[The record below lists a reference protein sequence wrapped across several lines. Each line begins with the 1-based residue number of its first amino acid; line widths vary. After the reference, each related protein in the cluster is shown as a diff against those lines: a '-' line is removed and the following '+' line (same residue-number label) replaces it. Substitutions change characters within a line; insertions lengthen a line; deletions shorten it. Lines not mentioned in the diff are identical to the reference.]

1 MVKHAGAQAALK
13 AEHITQDANNHML
26 TVVKDPHIEKVRNIG
41 IIAHIDAGK
50 TTTTERVLYYTGVS
64 YRMGEVHD
72 GTAVMDWMEQ
82 EQERGITI
90 TSAATT
96 SFWKDKR
103 INIIDTPGHV
113 DFTVE
118 VERSL
123 RVLDGAVVV
132 FCAVGG
138 VEPQSETVWKQADK
152 YGVPRIAFVNK
163 LDRVGADFFRVVEM
177 MRTRL
182 HAKPLVVQIPW
193 GEEEQFAG
201 VIDLVEMKAISYDAT
216 TLGVDYHIE
225 DIPGHLMEQ
234 AQEYREKL
242 LEVAADY
249 SEIVMDK
256 YLAEEPVAPEELK
269 EALRKATIDL
279 STVPVFCGSA
289 FKNKGIQPLLD
300 GVVDYLP
307 SPVDLP
313 PVKGVNQQV
322 EETREVKVSAPFS
335 ALAFKTMSD
344 PYMGQLTFLRVY
356 SGCLKK
362 GSSVYNPRKEKR
374 ERIHRILKMHANR
387 REEIE
392 EIYAGDIAAVLLK
405 HTSTGDTLCDEDHP
419 LVLESM
425 EIPKTVMSV
434 AIEPKTRADQEKL
447 IQSLKSLAMEDPSL
461 KIHLDEET
469 GQTIISGMGELHLEI
484 VVDRLLR
491 EFVVNATIGKPQVA
505 YKTTITK
512 KCQVEGKFIRQSG
525 GRGQYGHVWLALE
538 PVERGAGVTFV
549 DKITGGV
556 IPKDYIAAVRKG
568 VLEAA
573 ETGIWGG
580 FPVVDMSITLYD
592 GSYHPVDSSEMAFK
606 IASSMAFKK
615 GMLEEGVSIL
625 LEPIMSLEVV
635 APEEFL
641 GEIIGDISSRR
652 GKVASM
658 EVHKA
663 TAEVKAEIPLAE
675 TFGYSTTLRSLT
687 QGRGNQSLSF
697 LRYQAT
703 PNAIADTIL
712 SQYRMHT

>member
-1 MVKHAGAQAALK
+1 MAKYAGTEAALK
-13 AEHITQDANNHML
+13 KEQTDRGNKYML
-26 TVVKDPHIEKVRNIG
+26 KVVQGPQIDRVRNIG

-96 SFWKDKR
+96 CFWRDKR

-123 RVLDGAVVV
+123 RVLDGAVII
-132 FCAVGG
+132 FCGVGG

-152 YGVPRIAFVNK
+152 YRVPRIAFINK
-163 LDRVGADFFRVVEM
+163 MDRVGADFFRVVEM
-177 MRTRL
+177 MKARL
-182 HAKPLVVQIPW
+182 HAQPLILQLPW
-193 GEEEQFAG
+193 GKEEQFKG
-201 VIDLVEMKAISYDAT
+201 VIDLITMKAISYDESS
-216 TLGVDYHIE
+216 LGMQYQEE
-225 DIPGHLMEQ
+225 DVPADLLDE
-234 AQEYREKL
+234 AKTYREKL

-249 SEIVMDK
+249 SEDIMEK
-256 YLAEEPVAPEELK
+256 YLADQEISPEEIK
-269 EALRKATIDL
+269 SALRRATLDLKA
-279 STVPVFCGSA
+279 VPVLCGSA
-289 FKNKGIQPLLD
+289 FKNKGIQQLLD
-300 GVVDYLP
+300 GVTDFLP

-313 PVKGVNQQV
+313 PVEGVNMREEV
-322 EETREVKVSAPFS
+322 ETREVKVSAPFS
-335 ALAFKTMSD
+335 ALAFKTMND

-362 GSSVYNPRKEKR
+362 GATVYNPRKDKR
-374 ERIHRILKMHANR
+374 EKIHRILKMHANR
-387 REEIE
+387 REETE

-405 HTSTGDTLCDEDHP
+405 HTSTGDTLCDEDSP
-419 LVLESM
+419 IVLEPM

-447 IQSLKSLAMEDPSL
+447 MQSLRRLAMEDPSL
-461 KIHLDEET
+461 RIHLDEET
-469 GQTIISGMGELHLEI
+469 SQTIISGMGELHLEI

-505 YKTTITK
+505 YKVTITK

-525 GRGQYGHVWLALE
+525 GRGQYGHVWLSLE
-538 PVERGAGVTFV
+538 PAARGDGVTFT

-556 IPKDYIAAVRKG
+556 IPRDYIAAVRKG

-573 ETGIWGG
+573 ESGVWGG
-580 FPVVDMSITLYD
+580 YPVVDLSITLYD
-592 GSYHPVDSSEMAFK
+592 GSYHPVDSSEMAFT
-606 IASSMAFKK
+606 IASSMAFKQ
-615 GMLEEGVSIL
+615 GVLEDGEPVL

-641 GEIIGDISSRR
+641 GELMGDISSRR
-652 GKVASM
+652 GKVTAM
-658 EVHKA
+658 EVQRGV
-663 TAEVKAEIPLAE
+663 AEIKAELPLAE
-675 TFGYSTTLRSLT
+675 TFGYSTTMRSLT
-687 QGRGNQSLSF
+687 QGRGNHSLSF
-697 LRYQAT
+697 LRYQET
-703 PNAIADTIL
+703 PRTIAEDIL
-712 SQYRMHT
+712 SEYRTRK

>member
-1 MVKHAGAQAALK
+1 MLK
-13 AEHITQDANNHML
+13 
-26 TVVKDPHIEKVRNIG
+26 VVKDPHIEAVRNIG

-64 YRMGEVHD
+64 FRMGEVHD

-96 SFWKDKR
+96 AFWKDKR

-138 VEPQSETVWKQADK
+138 VEPQSETVWKQADR
-152 YGVPRIAFVNK
+152 YRVPRIAFINK
-163 LDRVGADFFRVVEM
+163 MDRIGADFFRVVEM
-177 MRTRL
+177 MSLRL
-182 HAKPLVVQIPW
+182 HAQPLVMQLPW
-193 GEEEQFAG
+193 GEEEGFRG
-201 VIDLVEMKAISYDAT
+201 VIDLVEMKAISYDVA
-216 TLGVDYHIE
+216 TLGVQYQRE
-225 DIPGHLMEQ
+225 DIPDHLMGR
-234 AQEYREKL
+234 AREYRERM
-242 LEVAADY
+242 LEIAADH
-249 SEIVMDK
+249 SEMVMGK
-256 YLAEEPVAPEELK
+256 YVAGEPIEPGEIKA
-269 EALRKATIDL
+269 ALRKATIGL
-279 STVPVFCGSA
+279 KAVPVFCGSA
-289 FKNKGIQPLLD
+289 FKNKGIQALLD
-300 GVVDYLP
+300 GVVDFLP

-313 PVKGVNQQV
+313 PVMGLNQG
-322 EETREVKVSAPFS
+322 EEEAREVNASAPFS
-335 ALAFKTMSD
+335 ALAFKTMND

-356 SGCLKK
+356 SGSLKK

-405 HTSTGDTLCDEDHP
+405 YTSTGDTLCDEDHP
-419 LVLESM
+419 IVLESM
-425 EIPKTVMSV
+425 EIPKTVLSV

-447 IQSLKSLAMEDPSL
+447 MQSLRSLAMEDPSL

-469 GQTIISGMGELHLEI
+469 GQTIVSGMGELHLEI
-484 VVDRLLR
+484 VVDRMLR
-491 EFVVNATIGKPQVA
+491 EFLVNATIGKPQVA
-505 YKTTITK
+505 YKTSITK
-512 KCQVEGKFIRQSG
+512 RCQVEGKFIRQSG

-538 PVERGAGVTFV
+538 PAERGAGVTFV
-549 DKITGGV
+549 DKITGGT
-556 IPKDYIAAVRKG
+556 IPKDYIAAVKKG

-580 FPVVDMSITLYD
+580 FPVVDMCITLYD

-615 GMLEEGVSIL
+615 GMREEGASIL

-641 GEIIGDISSRR
+641 GEVIGDISSRR
-652 GKVASM
+652 GKVAAM
-658 EVHKA
+658 EVRKA
-663 TAEVKAEIPLAE
+663 TAEVKAEVPLAE
-675 TFGYSTTLRSLT
+675 TFGYSTALRSLT
-687 QGRGNQSLSF
+687 QGRGNHSLSF

-703 PNAIADTIL
+703 PAAIADNLL
-712 SQYRMHT
+712 SQYRTHT